1 MKLASP
7 TTLTLLFMFFVTT
20 SVYGSADEQNYSV
33 QEVASGIFY
42 HQGVHQ
48 DPNEKN
54 IGAIA
59 NVGFIIGK
67 DCVAVIDSGGSY
79 AEGLLLRQAIKQ
91 QTEAPICYVINTHVH
106 PDHTFGNAAFKG
118 DSPEYIGHEKLPAAM
133 QSRQD
138 YFGRVFKETLGA
150 AFKGT
155 EFISPSRT
163 VKINEPITIDLGE
176 RLITLTAYTTSHTD
190 HDLTV
195 FDQQSKTLWT
205 GDLLFIDR
213 IPVIDGSI
221 LGWITLTTQFQT
233 MDLNTVIPGHG
244 PVTDNWQQGFANQLR
259 YLSILRDEI
268 RVIIADLGTIEEA
281 SSTVGLQEQE
291 QWELY
296 DNYHRRNVTAS
307 FVELEWE

>member
-1 MKLASP
+1 M
-7 TTLTLLFMFFVTT
+7 
-20 SVYGSADEQNYSV
+20 
-33 QEVASGIFY
+33 
-42 HQGVHQ
+42 
-48 DPNEKN
+48 
-54 IGAIA
+54 
-59 NVGFIIGK
+59 
-67 DCVAVIDSGGSY
+67 
-79 AEGLLLRQAIKQ
+79 
-91 QTEAPICYVINTHVH
+91 
-106 PDHTFGNAAFKG
+106 
-118 DSPEYIGHEKLPAAM
+118 
-133 QSRQD
+133 
-138 YFGRVFKETLGA
+138 
-150 AFKGT
+150 
-155 EFISPSRT
+155 
-163 VKINEPITIDLGE
+163 
-176 RLITLTAYTTSHTD
+176 
-190 HDLTV
+190 
-195 FDQQSKTLWT
+195 
-205 GDLLFIDR
+205 LFIDR